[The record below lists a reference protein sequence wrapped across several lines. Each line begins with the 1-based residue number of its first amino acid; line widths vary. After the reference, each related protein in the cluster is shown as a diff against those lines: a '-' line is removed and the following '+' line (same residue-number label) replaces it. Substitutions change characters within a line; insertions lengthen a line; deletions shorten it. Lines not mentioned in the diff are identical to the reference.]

1 MNNMGQLAEDVT
13 APFKEAA
20 SEAVK
25 VAGDVSFVVPA
36 ECLAEF
42 GFVDTNFMYT
52 CTHHQTESYEWR
64 CQPVG
69 SIPVFMSS
77 HEVLARSW
85 DISCLQAAR
94 CAFSAQTAAC

>member
-1 MNNMGQLAEDVT
+1 MGSGMNNMGQISEDVT

-52 CTHHQTESYEWR
+52 CTHHQTESYE
-64 CQPVG
+64 
-69 SIPVFMSS
+69 
-77 HEVLARSW
+77 
-85 DISCLQAAR
+85 
-94 CAFSAQTAAC
+94 